1 MIKGN
6 CHCGAVTF
14 ELREDVEWL
23 TECNCS
29 ICRRLGTTWAHAE
42 MSKVTVDKAEDA
54 TLAYSWG
61 DRELVFHTCKGC
73 GCTTHWVKAEPGPD
87 EPMAVNCRLSEP
99 ETIAHLR
106 VRAFDGANT
115 WKYLD

>member
-42 MSKVTVDKAEDA
+42 MSKVTVEKAENA
-54 TLAYSWG
+54 TLAYS
-61 DRELVFHTCKGC
+61 
-73 GCTTHWVKAEPGPD
+73 
-87 EPMAVNCRLSEP
+87 
-99 ETIAHLR
+99 
-106 VRAFDGANT
+106 
-115 WKYLD
+115 